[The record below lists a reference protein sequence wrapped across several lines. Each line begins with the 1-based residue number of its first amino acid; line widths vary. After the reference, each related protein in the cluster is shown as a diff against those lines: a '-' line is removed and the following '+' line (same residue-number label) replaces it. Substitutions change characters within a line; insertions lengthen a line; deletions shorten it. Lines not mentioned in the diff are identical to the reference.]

1 MIRRATEDDAPHL
14 LAIAAYAYP
23 EFDLAASI
31 QWAEGAFQNPDIGI
45 WVGERTL
52 GVSAVSA
59 PFYKP
64 SQRRGVM
71 LFLAA
76 EPGAGYE
83 PVKML
88 RTMVEW
94 CLFEKGAE
102 SFHAGE
108 DTGINLEPL
117 MRRIGATL
125 DRPSY
130 TVRRDAQG
138 VPQLRRR
145 NKS

>member
-1 MIRRATEDDAPHL
+1 
-14 LAIAAYAYP
+14 
-23 EFDLAASI
+23 
-31 QWAEGAFQNPDIGI
+31 
-45 WVGERTL
+45 
-52 GVSAVSA
+52 
-59 PFYKP
+59 
-64 SQRRGVM
+64 M

-88 RTMVEW
+88 RTMVDW
-94 CLFEKGAE
+94 CLNERGAE

-108 DTGINLEPL
+108 DTGINLEPF

-138 VPQLRRR
+138 VQELRRR
-145 NKS
+145 NKG